1 MEIISIEVINMA
13 LTIGLTGGIASGK
26 STVANMCKEM
36 GIPVIDA
43 DIEARLAVEPGE
55 PAYKMIVESFGPG
68 ILLQDGSINRQ
79 ALGALI
85 FNDEDKRLLLNGIV
99 HPEVRKRMA
108 EKRET
113 AEKTGAPIVILDIPL
128 LFESKL
134 TYMADKTLVVYVG
147 RDTQLSRLMARNSF
161 SKEEAEA
168 RIRSQMP
175 LSEKAAMADA
185 VIDNNGE
192 IDETKR
198 QLLEILE
205 RWRTEY
211 GE

>member
-1 MEIISIEVINMA
+1 MV

-43 DIEARLAVEPGE
+43 DIEARLAVEPSE
-55 PAYKMIVESFGPG
+55 PAYRKIVEAFGPG
-68 ILLQDGSINRQ
+68 ILLPNGELDRQ

-85 FNDEDKRLLLNGIV
+85 FHDVAKRNLLNGIV

-108 EKRET
+108 EKREA
-113 AEKTGAPIVILDIPL
+113 AEKSGAEVIILDIPL

-134 TYMADKTLVVYVG
+134 THLADRTLVVQV
-147 RDTQLSRLMARNSF
+147 DWETQLSRLMARNSF

-175 LSEKAAMADA
+175 LSEKAALADA
-185 VIDNNGE
+185 VIDNNKGIE
-192 IDETKR
+192 ETKR
-198 QLLEILE
+198 QLLEILA
-205 RWRTEY
+205 RWRAEHVI
-211 GE
+211 